1 MEILKSACHKYL
13 ATHVERE
20 GGVTLEDDISILNG
34 N

>member
-1 MEILKSACHKYL
+1 MEILESACHKYL

-20 GGVTLEDDISILNG
+20 GGATLEGGISILNG